1 MLKSFVWIP
10 LTIYRYKKGNR
21 GLALLIQTLMR
32 VTYEKATCCHVLAEV
47 DGNSKSI
54 SVLYLN
60 VYQIF

>member
-32 VTYEKATCCHVLAEV
+32 VNYEKATCCHVLAE
-47 DGNSKSI
+47 GISKSI